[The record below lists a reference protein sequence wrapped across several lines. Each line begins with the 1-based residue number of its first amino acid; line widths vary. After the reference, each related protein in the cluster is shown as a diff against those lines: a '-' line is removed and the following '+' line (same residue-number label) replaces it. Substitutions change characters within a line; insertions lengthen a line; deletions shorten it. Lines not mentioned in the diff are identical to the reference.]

1 MTFFFSFFRLTAL
14 LFLQTFIKITMK
26 VSHYEFIVVRCSI
39 LFSYF
44 LIDIR
49 VPCLQDLQFKF
60 ETSSLSYNL
69 YRLNT
74 VFMLRESMLF
84 LLPLGYYV
92 TFQRFIKITIKAS
105 HYEFMVHFLILIAV
119 VFKSALISSW
129 TISKDFNMLAIFYI

>member
-1 MTFFFSFFRLTAL
+1 ME
-14 LFLQTFIKITMK
+14 

-44 LIDIR
+44 PIDIR
-49 VPCLQDLQFKF
+49 VPYLQDLQFKF

-74 VFMLRESMLF
+74 VFMLRESMHF

-129 TISKDFNMLAIFYI
+129 TISKDLNMLAIFYIRKKKNNF